1 MRKLFRRTLLMAIV
15 LLAGASTAGARD
27 KMTGVNGIRFGW
39 KYDKC
44 VEALGDPQ
52 RSVTTDPINEQRQY
66 SYAPASWGTVAWDNG
81 VLDFYKDKLMQVGFS
96 RTTATPDMSAFEG
109 ARSHLTDLYG
119 EPAKIRDTDNNL
131 LWRAADGNIAIL
143 QYVAVS
149 PSKGEARQASKKY
162 TTLLYFIDN
171 KEVAKK
177 AKNAEGYLRSL

>member
-1 MRKLFRRTLLMAIV
+1 MAIV

-96 RTTATPDMSAFEG
+96 RTTATPDMSLSRGHA
-109 ARSHLTDLYG
+109 ATLPTST
-119 EPAKIRDTDNNL
+119 ANL
-131 LWRAADGNIAIL
+131 LRYATPTTTFCGVPPTAI
-143 QYVAVS
+143 S
-149 PSKGEARQASKKY
+149 PSCSMWR
-162 TTLLYFIDN
+162 
-171 KEVAKK
+171 
-177 AKNAEGYLRSL
+177 